1 MKEWFVD
8 AITEHGYAALFA
20 LLMLGIVGLP
30 VPDETLLVFAGY
42 LTFKQQLSFLPAV
55 AAAFLGSACGITLS
69 YGVGRALGSYL
80 GPSLGRVGL
89 DAGKLANVRAWY
101 QARGKYALVA
111 GYFVPGIRHL
121 TAFVAGSSKLPLPVF
136 AVYAYTG
143 GLLWTVSF
151 LLLGFWL
158 GDEWSR
164 LSTTIHHSL
173 LAVTAVAFLIVGLH
187 LLRNRKNRKAVS

>member
-1 MKEWFVD
+1 
-8 AITEHGYAALFA
+8 
-20 LLMLGIVGLP
+20 MLGIIGLP

-42 LTFKQQLSFLPAV
+42 LTFKQQLAFLPAV

-69 YGVGRALGSYL
+69 YGLGRVLGTYL

-89 DAGKLANVRAWY
+89 DAGRLEEVRAWY
-101 QARGKYALVA
+101 QARGKYALLA

-151 LLLGFWL
+151 LILGRWL
-158 GDEWSR
+158 GDEWAR
-164 LSTTIHHSL
+164 LSATIHHAL
-173 LAVTAVAFLIVGLH
+173 LAVTAVAFLVIGLH
-187 LLRNRKNRKAVS
+187 LLYRNRKNRKTVS